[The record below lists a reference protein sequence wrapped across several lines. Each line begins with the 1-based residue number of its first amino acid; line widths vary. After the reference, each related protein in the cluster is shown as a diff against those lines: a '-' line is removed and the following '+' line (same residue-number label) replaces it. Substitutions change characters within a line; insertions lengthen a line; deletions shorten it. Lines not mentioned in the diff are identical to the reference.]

1 MNKRDQYLFIL
12 HKFVDKEA
20 EINYPKQFKMAK
32 TLVGK
37 YGFYFFIVVD
47 LDFKPDCL
55 SFFISQKG
63 QDTLF
68 KRFKYIALSIN
79 KSKRSKVGDKK
90 IGKDRKF
97 EKRNRKPAFLKHKKY

>member
-1 MNKRDQYLFIL
+1 MFFI
-12 HKFVDKEA
+12 KK
-20 EINYPKQFKMAK
+20 ISMIKSS
-32 TLVGK
+32 
-37 YGFYFFIVVD
+37 FYFFIVVD

-79 KSKRSKVGDKK
+79 KSKRTKVGDKK
-90 IGKDRKF
+90 IGRDRKF
-97 EKRNRKPAFLKHKKY
+97 EERNRKPVFLKHKRY